1 VAVNAAGTLTRNVVV
16 VSRDAELAALLKR
29 ILNRSNWHA
38 VTAAPGAVA
47 DLSIPVDAAVVD
59 VPPSERDA
67 VVAQLR
73 RHFIDLLIVIA
84 QEGEGWSGLSTED
97 GIVLLTR
104 PFPARELGAA
114 LGIVT
119 GNDQRVRWQAAGPAT
134 GSVAPLLQAQPARR
148 KRSPTWRLESAAG
161 LITAV
166 RHRFG
171 RRLALVGTLCIV
183 GFVGAFALAARSDC
197 GAECR
202 DSGNGFTA
210 RRAGV
215 PSAAP
220 AVAGFSGGRTPTSA
234 SGDPRASGPSAIRDG
249 NDESPGAGFAAS
261 GPGDTMTTS
270 RSSGAGATTGTP
282 RITIASASTAPTTS
296 APTTTAPA
304 STVPTTSAPTTTAP
318 PPTAPTTTT
327 TAPATTKLID
337 RTE

>member
-1 VAVNAAGTLTRNVVV
+1 MV

-148 KRSPTWRLESAAG
+148 
-161 LITAV
+161 
-166 RHRFG
+166 
-171 RRLALVGTLCIV
+171 
-183 GFVGAFALAARSDC
+183 
-197 GAECR
+197 
-202 DSGNGFTA
+202 
-210 RRAGV
+210 
-215 PSAAP
+215 
-220 AVAGFSGGRTPTSA
+220 
-234 SGDPRASGPSAIRDG
+234 
-249 NDESPGAGFAAS
+249 
-261 GPGDTMTTS
+261 
-270 RSSGAGATTGTP
+270 
-282 RITIASASTAPTTS
+282 
-296 APTTTAPA
+296 
-304 STVPTTSAPTTTAP
+304 
-318 PPTAPTTTT
+318 
-327 TAPATTKLID
+327 
-337 RTE
+337 